1 MNITLLGI
9 LPPATSL
16 ESKLLYASVFHKDLE
31 RRTKN
36 TIAISYRKVQMG
48 YSQLEPMLDMLQ
60 GQIRW
65 TRTIACTELP
75 ASKGCVPTPAHRAE
89 SDQGSASEIG
99 CRSPAW
105 MLRADHMAF
114 EMFTSKPI
122 HIQH

>member
-9 LPPATSL
+9 LPQATSL
-16 ESKLLYASVFHKDLE
+16 ESKLLYANVFHKDLE

-36 TIAISYRKVQMG
+36 TIAISYRKVQEG
-48 YSQLEPMLDMLQ
+48 TDGLLSARADVE
-60 GQIRW
+60 RV
-65 TRTIACTELP
+65 TRPNTGTELR

-105 MLRADHMAF
+105 MP